1 MRRET
6 DLEQVKAT
14 AKMFLMMDIQET
26 ELALAVVK
34 HPFTDS
40 GIVLLPEPDSEN
52 ETYIGNLLENS
63 DILERWRETIAE
75 SIDQAENARDIS
87 YRITKPYWLAF
98 LKYTT
103 PHLSK
108 DDFSRILAYT
118 WTSCE
123 FPNQDP
129 NLSRKK
135 LLAMFRRANPSA
147 LMEEDELA
155 QLRGLE
161 ETVTVYRGTTSKNKG
176 SINALS
182 WTLSEETARWFAH
195 RFGGEGTVYRANIRK
210 EHIAA
215 LFNRRNEMEVIVDP
229 KHLMDI
235 TELRAQETEHC
246 FEQIL

>member
-1 MRRET
+1 MRQGT

-26 ELALAVVK
+26 KFAPVVVK

-40 GIVLLPEPDSEN
+40 GIVLMPDSAKEMSV
-52 ETYIGNLLENS
+52 GNLMKDS
-63 DILERWRETIAE
+63 DILERWRETMAI
-75 SIDQAENARDIS
+75 SIDQAESAMDIS
-87 YRITKPYWLAF
+87 YRITKPYRLAF
-98 LKYTT
+98 LKYVT

-108 DDFSRILAYT
+108 DDFSRILAYA

-129 NLSRKK
+129 NLNKK
-135 LLAMFRRANPSA
+135 RLLAMFRSANPFV

-155 QLRGLE
+155 QLRELE

-176 SINALS
+176 SIDALS
-182 WTLSEETARWFAH
+182 WTLSEETAEWFAH
-195 RFGGEGTVYRANIRK
+195 RFGEEGTVYQANIRK

-215 LFNRRNEMEVIVDP
+215 LFNGRNEMEVIIDP

-235 TELRAQETEHC
+235 TEMGTQETEHC
-246 FEQIL
+246 FEQTL